1 MKAHALHEESQT
13 WWPDGVWAHLMLG
26 GQERWVMGRS
36 MDVAAPDQSNI
47 VVGAKV
53 LSQDEL
59 VQVREGSQCE

>member
-1 MKAHALHEESQT
+1 
-13 WWPDGVWAHLMLG
+13 MLG